1 MIVIDWSFIV
11 TAIPVLGAVTIGV
24 IAFRQKAAAARLEV
38 SPTTRIETTDIA
50 RGESKAR
57 ISRRVASLS
66 AACAFVAVLGLSLLD
81 QFAGPK
87 LAVGG
92 NFCSVAFALLT
103 TATWLP
109 VIYLARCSEHR
120 RPAVL
125 YGTLLL
131 LEASYLAI
139 FSCDNAIWLCAS
151 LQINSVLLYF
161 LLAGWSRTGEGIANK
176 LLLVNLAADFAI
188 LIGLLGIVIALGR
201 SYGAQPLSAPR
212 LTYSL
217 SEITRDFPSL
227 TTDDVAAKEY
237 WKHAQRA
244 LLTVLLLGAGIKAA
258 LVPFHAWFAS
268 AVADGPPCVGLALV
282 GPGLRIGLYLLVR
295 FIGPLEADLGP
306 FAELIIG
313 VTILGALHQAL
324 LAFGQAQLKRMIAC
338 VCLLQGSLTVAA
350 TISMSPASAG
360 GPVMLSLASAVAG
373 VLMLFSFDFFELRF
387 GGSARRAGE
396 IPIVPASLLGQAG
409 GIVHKLPN
417 LSAVLLVAAL
427 SLVGIPGLFG
437 FPGLYATLGDI
448 FSGELTLAFLAIAAS
463 LIGSWALF
471 SMLQKLVFGTPR
483 LPMPDDAEVL
493 IEGASTQEWSI
504 VEEGPSGPIDL
515 GPTELLVLGPLLAS
529 LVILGIWP
537 QIIAAALHSALAPHP
552 SLP

>member
-1 MIVIDWSFIV
+1 MIDWSLIV
-11 TAIPVLGAVTIGV
+11 TVIPVLGAVTIGV
-24 IAFRQKAAAARLEV
+24 ISLRQRAAAANLEG
-38 SPTTRIETTDIA
+38 SPPIPFETADSA
-50 RGESKAR
+50 RSESEALVT
-57 ISRRVASLS
+57 RRVAFLF
-66 AACAFVAVLGLSLLD
+66 AAGAFVAVLGLSLLD
-81 QFAGPK
+81 QFAGLK
-87 LAVGG
+87 VAVGG
-92 NFCSVAFALLT
+92 NLCSAAFALLT

-109 VIYLARCSEHR
+109 VISIARCSEHR
-120 RPAVL
+120 RSAKL
-125 YGTLLL
+125 YGALLL

-139 FSCDNAIWLCAS
+139 FTCDNALWLCAA

-161 LLAGWSRTGEGIANK
+161 LMAGWSRTGEGVANK

-201 SYGAQPLSAPR
+201 SYGTQPLSAPR

-258 LVPFHAWFAS
+258 LVPFHAWFAA
-268 AVADGPPCVGLALV
+268 AVAEGPPCVRLALV

-306 FAELIIG
+306 FAELIVG
-313 VTILGALHQAL
+313 VTILGALHQGL

-350 TISMSPASAG
+350 AISTTPENAS
-360 GPVMLSLASAVAG
+360 GPLMLSLASGVAG
-373 VLMLFSFDFFELRF
+373 VLMIFSFDFFELRF
-387 GGSARRAGE
+387 GSGDRGSGGIPLEPAG
-396 IPIVPASLLGQAG
+396 LLGQAG

-417 LSAVLLVAAL
+417 LAAVLLVAAL

-437 FPGLYATLGDI
+437 FPGLYNTLGVI
-448 FSGELTLAFLAIAAS
+448 FGGEMTFAFLAIAAS

-483 LPMPDDAEVL
+483 LPMPDDVEVL
-493 IEGASTQEWSI
+493 IEGASPQEWSI
-504 VEEGPSGPIDL
+504 VAEGHSGPIDL
-515 GPTELLVLGPLLAS
+515 GSTEVLVLGPLVAS

-537 QIIAAALHSALAPHP
+537 QVISAALHSALALHP
-552 SLP
+552 LLP